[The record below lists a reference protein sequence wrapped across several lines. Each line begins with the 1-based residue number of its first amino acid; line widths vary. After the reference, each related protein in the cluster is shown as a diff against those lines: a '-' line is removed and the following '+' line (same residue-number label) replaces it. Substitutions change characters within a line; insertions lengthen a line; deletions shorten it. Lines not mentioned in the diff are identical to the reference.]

1 MPYFSE
7 SSEQEMGEDSSRCSD
22 LTNPLVY
29 FCRFRM
35 GTVFSRG
42 CASDG
47 CIIRCPNDTL
57 RSSTI
62 SDGITFPSTMA
73 NVTDLQTKYSKL
85 AQEYSKL
92 RAQNQV
98 LKKAVVDEQANSLSL
113 KEQLKQRDQS
123 LRKQEQEM
131 DSLSFRNQQLA
142 KRVELLQEELAVSEA
157 KGKKGKSK
165 GDSPPQHGLE
175 TQNVFDED
183 LQKKI
188 EENERLHIQFYEADE
203 KHRRQEAELKTRL
216 QELEK
221 DSEQHQAVVDGLTT
235 KYMESIERLQGDKAR
250 LEVKAQTLEREAKEC
265 RMRTEECQQQL
276 RRCQTELNRQVKQ
289 SSSVIQEKV
298 PFNDTKFSD
307 YNSLNVPPHN
317 RRHQLKARDVA
328 GQALGFIQDLVAAL
342 LNFHSYTEQ
351 RVHIYP
357 LDSSIETISPLNQK
371 FSQYLHEN
379 AAYVRPLE
387 DSFLQ
392 LHQSITEDTVTVLET
407 VVKLKT
413 FADHF
418 SSYTHFLQKILPYQL
433 KSLEEE
439 CEAPLCTAA
448 LTAKNQELQSDM
460 KRVTSVF
467 EKLQNYINILALPS
481 VRQDAVPQS
490 STSAVF
496 TQLAACLHSLNDAI
510 KGEST
515 IATFFS
521 NNLDFFTSPG
531 YSPRGSTVALNPL
544 QAESMLANKKKA
556 AAYIH
561 AIKKPRPQSV
571 PYREALSNRRILNSS
586 TESREGLTQQRSH
599 LAKIYNQA
607 LWTVQPRMSQCVSR
621 VYNNRDKPS
630 FHKLTVR
637 SSPLPVGLLQVQ
649 QSQEKIARLEQE
661 KEHWLLEAQLG
672 KVRLEKENQ
681 RIADLEAQLAAALG
695 GSPNLQASA
704 ASTLAQSH
712 EEADRE
718 QKAAGKETT
727 LCTSLVGDEESREQ
741 LIKTHYMARVGEL
754 TTQLQISDSK
764 AVHFHSECRA
774 LAKRLA
780 IAEKSREA
788 LSEEVK
794 VANQNITR
802 LQDELTTTKRSYED
816 QLSMMSDHL
825 CSMNETLSKQKEEI
839 DTLKLGSKS
848 AAAVV
853 VSKELVLSETCAKY
867 DKSSDNLTQDYQN
880 KGAEPDPE
888 AGLRVRDV
896 GLDFYGQMRLQH
908 IESGFSVAS
917 VDVPQSRA
925 ASTSKDRL
933 ID

>member
-1 MPYFSE
+1 
-7 SSEQEMGEDSSRCSD
+7 
-22 LTNPLVY
+22 
-29 FCRFRM
+29 
-35 GTVFSRG
+35 
-42 CASDG
+42 
-47 CIIRCPNDTL
+47 
-57 RSSTI
+57 
-62 SDGITFPSTMA
+62 MA
-73 NVTDLQTKYSKL
+73 HVTDLQSKYSKL

-98 LKKAVVDEQANSLSL
+98 LKKAVVDEQATSVSL

-157 KGKKGKSK
+157 KGRKGKSK
-165 GDSPPQHGLE
+165 GDSPSQHGLE
-175 TQNVFDED
+175 TKSVFDED

-203 KHRRQEAELKTRL
+203 QHRRQEAELKARL

-221 DSEQHQAVVDGLTT
+221 ESKQHQAAVDGLTA
-235 KYMESIERLQGDKAR
+235 KYTDTIERLQNDKAR
-250 LEVKAQTLEREAKEC
+250 LEVKTQTLEREAKEC
-265 RMRTEECQQQL
+265 RVRTEECQQQL
-276 RRCQTELNRQVKQ
+276 KRCQSELNRQVKQ

-298 PFNDTKFSD
+298 PFNDTKYGD

-317 RRHQLKARDVA
+317 RKHQLKARDVV
-328 GQALGFIQDLVAAL
+328 GQALSFLQDLVVAL

-357 LDSSIETISPLNQK
+357 RDSSIEPISPLNQK

-387 DSFLQ
+387 DSFMQ

-407 VVKLKT
+407 VVKLKS
-413 FADHF
+413 FAEHF
-418 SSYTHFLQKILPYQL
+418 SLYTLFLKKLLPYQL

-448 LTAKNQELQSDM
+448 LTAKNQELQRDM

-467 EKLQNYINILALPS
+467 DKLQNYINILALLS
-481 VRQDAVPQS
+481 VRQDALPQS
-490 STSAVF
+490 SISAVF
-496 TQLAACLHSLNDAI
+496 TQLAACLHSLYDAI
-510 KGEST
+510 KEMSKHYNQKASLEQELPTITQKLCTTSECLLGSLASLTIST
-515 IATFFS
+515 GKIATFFS

-531 YSPRGSTVALNPL
+531 YSPRGNTATLNPL
-544 QAESMLANKKKA
+544 QAENMLANKKKA

-561 AIKKPRPQSV
+561 AITKPRPQSV
-571 PYREALSNRRILNSS
+571 PYREALSNRRILTSS
-586 TESREGLTQQRSH
+586 TESREGL
-599 LAKIYNQA
+599 
-607 LWTVQPRMSQCVSR
+607 SQ
-621 VYNNRDKPS
+621 
-630 FHKLTVR
+630 
-637 SSPLPVGLLQVQ
+637 QVQ

-681 RIADLEAQLAAALG
+681 RITDLEAQLAEVLG
-695 GSPNLQASA
+695 RSPNSQAA
-704 ASTLAQSH
+704 PASSIAQSH
-712 EEADRE
+712 EEEERE
-718 QKAAGKETT
+718 QKAGGKEAT
-727 LCTSLVGDEESREQ
+727 LCTSLVGMLCTTPTVEHVGDEESREQ

-780 IAEKSREA
+780 IAEKSRES

-794 VANQNITR
+794 LANQNITR

-825 CSMNETLSKQKEEI
+825 CSMNETLSKQREEI
-839 DTLKLGSKS
+839 DTLKLGSKGN
-848 AAAVV
+848 
-853 VSKELVLSETCAKY
+853 SKK
-867 DKSSDNLTQDYQN
+867 N
-880 KGAEPDPE
+880 KG
-888 AGLRVRDV
+888 R
-896 GLDFYGQMRLQH
+896 
-908 IESGFSVAS
+908 
-917 VDVPQSRA
+917 
-925 ASTSKDRL
+925 
-933 ID
+933 

>member
-1 MPYFSE
+1 MMFY
-7 SSEQEMGEDSSRCSD
+7 
-22 LTNPLVY
+22 V
-29 FCRFRM
+29 
-35 GTVFSRG
+35 VFMFYVCVLS
-42 CASDG
+42 
-47 CIIRCPNDTL
+47 
-57 RSSTI
+57 
-62 SDGITFPSTMA
+62 
-73 NVTDLQTKYSKL
+73 Q
-85 AQEYSKL
+85 L

-98 LKKAVVDEQANSLSL
+98 LKKAVVDEQASSLSL

-165 GDSPPQHGLE
+165 GDSPSQHGLE
-175 TQNVFDED
+175 TQSVFDED

-203 KHRRQEAELKTRL
+203 QHRRQEAELKSRL

-235 KYMESIERLQGDKAR
+235 KYMDTIERLQSDKAR
-250 LEVKAQTLEREAKEC
+250 LEVKTQTLEREAKEC

-276 RRCQTELNRQVKQ
+276 RRCQSELNRQVKQ

-298 PFNDTKFSD
+298 PFNDTSE
-307 YNSLNVPPHN
+307 YLAPSH
-317 RRHQLKARDVA
+317 LKARDVA
-328 GQALGFIQDLVAAL
+328 GQALNFIQDLVAAL

-357 LDSSIETISPLNQK
+357 LDSSIEPISPLNQK

-407 VVKLKT
+407 VVKLKN
-413 FADHF
+413 FADNF

-448 LTAKNQELQSDM
+448 LTAKNQELQSDT
-460 KRVTSVF
+460 KKVTSVF

-481 VRQDAVPQS
+481 VRQDALPQS

-496 TQLAACLHSLNDAI
+496 TQLAACLHSLHDAI
-510 KGEST
+510 KEMSKHYNQKASLEQELPTVTQKLST
-515 IATFFS
+515 TSECLLGSLGSLTSSTGKIATFFS
-521 NNLDFFTSPG
+521 NNLDFFTSSA
-531 YSPRGSTVALNPL
+531 YSPRGSTVTLNPL

-556 AAYIH
+556 AAYIN

-571 PYREALSNRRILNSS
+571 PYREALTNRRILTSS
-586 TESREGLTQQRSH
+586 TESREGLTQ
-599 LAKIYNQA
+599 
-607 LWTVQPRMSQCVSR
+607 
-621 VYNNRDKPS
+621 
-630 FHKLTVR
+630 
-637 SSPLPVGLLQVQ
+637 QVQ

-681 RIADLEAQLAAALG
+681 RIADLESQLAAALG
-695 GSPNLQASA
+695 GSPNPQAAA

-712 EEADRE
+712 EETEKDLVRSLYWL
-718 QKAAGKETT
+718 
-727 LCTSLVGDEESREQ
+727 LCLLVADEESREQ

-780 IAEKSREA
+780 IAEKSRET

-794 VANQNITR
+794 LANQNITR
-802 LQDELTTTKRSYED
+802 LQDELATTKRSYED

-825 CSMNETLSKQKEEI
+825 CSMNETLSKQREEI
-839 DTLKLGSKS
+839 DTLKLGSK
-848 AAAVV
+848 V
-853 VSKELVLSETCAKY
+853 KHLERFLFC
-867 DKSSDNLTQDYQN
+867 
-880 KGAEPDPE
+880 
-888 AGLRVRDV
+888 LRFI
-896 GLDFYGQMRLQH
+896 LFL
-908 IESGFSVAS
+908 FF
-917 VDVPQSRA
+917 
-925 ASTSKDRL
+925 
-933 ID
+933 

>member
-1 MPYFSE
+1 
-7 SSEQEMGEDSSRCSD
+7 
-22 LTNPLVY
+22 
-29 FCRFRM
+29 
-35 GTVFSRG
+35 
-42 CASDG
+42 
-47 CIIRCPNDTL
+47 
-57 RSSTI
+57 
-62 SDGITFPSTMA
+62 MA

-98 LKKAVVDEQANSLSL
+98 LKKGVVDEQANSASF

-165 GDSPPQHGLE
+165 ADSPSQHGLE
-175 TQNVFDED
+175 TQCVFDED

-188 EENERLHIQFYEADE
+188 EENERLHIQFYEAGE
-203 KHRRQEAELKTRL
+203 QHSRQESELKARL

-221 DSEQHQAVVDGLTT
+221 DSEQHQAVVGGLTT
-235 KYMESIERLQGDKAR
+235 KYMDTIERLQSDKAR
-250 LEVKAQTLEREAKEC
+250 LEIKSQTLEREAKEC

-276 RRCQTELNRQVKQ
+276 RLSQSELNRQVKQ

-298 PFNDTKFSD
+298 PFNDTKLIG

-328 GQALGFIQDLVAAL
+328 GQALSFIQDLVAAL

-357 LDSSIETISPLNQK
+357 LDSSIEPISPLNQK

-387 DSFLQ
+387 DSFLH

-407 VVKLKT
+407 VVKLKS

-439 CEAPLCTAA
+439 CDTPLCTAA

-467 EKLQNYINILALPS
+467 EKMQSYINLLALPS
-481 VRQDAVPQS
+481 VRQDAMPQS

-496 TQLAACLHSLNDAI
+496 TQLAACLHSLHDAI
-510 KGEST
+510 KDMSKHYNQKASLEQELPTITQKLCTTTECLLGSLGSLTSST
-515 IATFFS
+515 GKIATFFS
-521 NNLDFFTSPG
+521 NNLDFFTSSG
-531 YSPRGSTVALNPL
+531 YSPRGSTLALNPL

-556 AAYIH
+556 AAYIS
-561 AIKKPRPQSV
+561 AVKKARPQSV
-571 PYREALSNRRILNSS
+571 PYNDALSNRRVLTSS
-586 TESREGLTQQRSH
+586 TESREGL
-599 LAKIYNQA
+599 
-607 LWTVQPRMSQCVSR
+607 SQ
-621 VYNNRDKPS
+621 
-630 FHKLTVR
+630 
-637 SSPLPVGLLQVQ
+637 QVQ
-649 QSQEKIARLEQE
+649 QSQDKIARLEQE

-681 RIADLEAQLAAALG
+681 RIADLEAQLAAAQG
-695 GSPNLQASA
+695 GILNSPPAA
-704 ASTLAQSH
+704 ASTPVQSQ
-712 EEADRE
+712 EEAEMEPSAGERE
-718 QKAAGKETT
+718 AT
-727 LCTSLVGDEESREQ
+727 LCTSLVGMLCTTPSVEHVGDEESRET

-780 IAEKSREA
+780 IAEKSRET
-788 LSEEVK
+788 LTEEIK
-794 VANQNITR
+794 LATQKITR
-802 LQDELTTTKRSYED
+802 LQDELATTKRSYED

-825 CSMNETLSKQKEEI
+825 CSMNETLSKQREEI
-839 DTLKLGSKS
+839 DTLKLGSK
-848 AAAVV
+848 VQH
-853 VSKELVLSETCAKY
+853 
-867 DKSSDNLTQDYQN
+867 SD
-880 KGAEPDPE
+880 
-888 AGLRVRDV
+888 
-896 GLDFYGQMRLQH
+896 
-908 IESGFSVAS
+908 
-917 VDVPQSRA
+917 
-925 ASTSKDRL
+925 
-933 ID
+933 

>member
-1 MPYFSE
+1 
-7 SSEQEMGEDSSRCSD
+7 
-22 LTNPLVY
+22 
-29 FCRFRM
+29 
-35 GTVFSRG
+35 
-42 CASDG
+42 
-47 CIIRCPNDTL
+47 
-57 RSSTI
+57 
-62 SDGITFPSTMA
+62 MA

-98 LKKAVVDEQANSLSL
+98 LKKGVVDEQANSASF

-142 KRVELLQEELAVSEA
+142 KRVELLQEELAVREA

-165 GDSPPQHGLE
+165 ADSPSQHSLD
-175 TQNVFDED
+175 TQRVFDED

-203 KHRRQEAELKTRL
+203 HHRKQEAELTTRL
-216 QELEK
+216 QDLEK

-235 KYMESIERLQGDKAR
+235 KYMETIERLERDKAR
-250 LEVKAQTLEREAKEC
+250 LELKTQTLEMEAKEC
-265 RMRTEECQQQL
+265 RMRTEECQQQV
-276 RRCQTELNRQVKQ
+276 RRCQSELNSHVKQ

-298 PFNDTKFSD
+298 PFNDTEFGD
-307 YNSLNVPPHN
+307 YNSLNVPAHN

-328 GQALGFIQDLVAAL
+328 GQALSFIQDLVAAL

-357 LDSSIETISPLNQK
+357 LDSSIEPISPLNQK

-387 DSFLQ
+387 EGFLQ

-407 VVKLKT
+407 VVKLKS
-413 FADHF
+413 FADNF
-418 SSYTHFLQKILPYQL
+418 SSYTNFLQKILPYQL

-439 CEAPLCTAA
+439 CNAPLGTAA
-448 LTAKNQELQSDM
+448 LTAKNQELQTDM
-460 KRVTSVF
+460 KKVTSVF
-467 EKLQNYINILALPS
+467 EKLQSYIKLLALPS
-481 VRQDAVPQS
+481 VRQNAIPES

-496 TQLAACLHSLNDAI
+496 TQLAAGLHSLHDAI
-510 KGEST
+510 KEMSKHYNQKATLEQELPTTTQKLCTTTECLLGSLGSLTSST
-515 IATFFS
+515 GKIATFFS
-521 NNLDFFTSPG
+521 NNLDFFTSAG
-531 YSPRGSTVALNPL
+531 YSPRGCKVALNPL

-561 AIKKPRPQSV
+561 AIKQDRPQSV
-571 PYREALSNRRILNSS
+571 PYRDALSNRRILTSS
-586 TESREGLTQQRSH
+586 TESREGLTQ
-599 LAKIYNQA
+599 
-607 LWTVQPRMSQCVSR
+607 
-621 VYNNRDKPS
+621 
-630 FHKLTVR
+630 
-637 SSPLPVGLLQVQ
+637 QVQ

-681 RIADLEAQLAAALG
+681 RIADLETQLATALG
-695 GSPNLQASA
+695 GSPNGQAAA
-704 ASTLAQSH
+704 ASTLSESH
-712 EEADRE
+712 EEAERE
-718 QKAAGKETT
+718 HKTAGKETALCASLVGM
-727 LCTSLVGDEESREQ
+727 LCTSLTVDHMGDEESREQ

-780 IAEKSREA
+780 ISEKSREA
-788 LSEEVK
+788 LSEEVRL
-794 VANQNITR
+794 ANQNITR

-825 CSMNETLSKQKEEI
+825 CSMNETLSKQREEI
-839 DTLKLGSKS
+839 DTLKLGSKGN
-848 AAAVV
+848 
-853 VSKELVLSETCAKY
+853 AK
-867 DKSSDNLTQDYQN
+867 KN
-880 KGAEPDPE
+880 KG
-888 AGLRVRDV
+888 R
-896 GLDFYGQMRLQH
+896 
-908 IESGFSVAS
+908 
-917 VDVPQSRA
+917 
-925 ASTSKDRL
+925 
-933 ID
+933 

>member
-1 MPYFSE
+1 
-7 SSEQEMGEDSSRCSD
+7 
-22 LTNPLVY
+22 
-29 FCRFRM
+29 
-35 GTVFSRG
+35 
-42 CASDG
+42 
-47 CIIRCPNDTL
+47 
-57 RSSTI
+57 
-62 SDGITFPSTMA
+62 MA

-98 LKKAVVDEQANSLSL
+98 LKKGVVDEQANSASF

-142 KRVELLQEELAVSEA
+142 KRVELLQEELA
-157 KGKKGKSK
+157 SK
-165 GDSPPQHGLE
+165 ADSPSQHGLE
-175 TQNVFDED
+175 TQSVFDED

-203 KHRRQEAELKTRL
+203 QHRRQVAELMTRL

-221 DSEQHQAVVDGLTT
+221 DSEQHQAVVDGLTA
-235 KYMESIERLQGDKAR
+235 KYMETIERLQSDKAR

-276 RRCQTELNRQVKQ
+276 RRCQSELNRQVKQ

-298 PFNDTKFSD
+298 PFNDTKFGD

-317 RRHQLKARDVA
+317 RRHQLKARDLS
-328 GQALGFIQDLVAAL
+328 GQALSFIQDLVAAL

-357 LDSSIETISPLNQK
+357 LDSSIEPISPLNQK

-387 DSFLQ
+387 DSCLQ
-392 LHQSITEDTVTVLET
+392 LHQSITEDTVTVMET
-407 VVKLKT
+407 VVKLKS
-413 FADHF
+413 FADNF
-418 SSYTHFLQKILPYQL
+418 SSYTHYLQKILPYQL

-439 CEAPLCTAA
+439 SNTPLCTAA
-448 LTAKNQELQSDM
+448 LIAKNQELQSDM

-467 EKLQNYINILALPS
+467 EKLQSYIYLLALPS
-481 VRQDAVPQS
+481 VRQDAMPQS

-496 TQLAACLHSLNDAI
+496 TQLAGCLHSLHDAI
-510 KGEST
+510 KEMSKHYNQKAGLEQDLPTITQKLCTTTECLLGSLGSLTSST
-515 IATFFS
+515 GKIATFFS
-521 NNLDFFTSPG
+521 NNLDFFTSSG
-531 YSPRGSTVALNPL
+531 YSPRGSTVPLNPL

-561 AIKKPRPQSV
+561 AIKKARPLSV
-571 PYREALSNRRILNSS
+571 PYKEALSNRRILTSS
-586 TESREGLTQQRSH
+586 TESREGLTQQVH
-599 LAKIYNQA
+599 
-607 LWTVQPRMSQCVSR
+607 
-621 VYNNRDKPS
+621 
-630 FHKLTVR
+630 
-637 SSPLPVGLLQVQ
+637 

-681 RIADLEAQLAAALG
+681 RIADLETQLATAVG
-695 GSPNLQASA
+695 GSQHSQPAA
-704 ASTLAQSH
+704 ASTLAQSL
-712 EEADRE
+712 EEVEKE
-718 QKAAGKETT
+718 QKPAGRETT
-727 LCTSLVGDEESREQ
+727 LCTSLVGMLCTTPTVDHMGDEESREQ

-780 IAEKSREA
+780 IAEKSRET

-794 VANQNITR
+794 LANQNITR
-802 LQDELTTTKRSYED
+802 LQDELATTKRSYED

-825 CSMNETLSKQKEEI
+825 CSMNETLSKQREEI
-839 DTLKLGSKS
+839 DTLKLGSKGN
-848 AAAVV
+848 
-853 VSKELVLSETCAKY
+853 AK
-867 DKSSDNLTQDYQN
+867 KN
-880 KGAEPDPE
+880 KG
-888 AGLRVRDV
+888 R
-896 GLDFYGQMRLQH
+896 
-908 IESGFSVAS
+908 
-917 VDVPQSRA
+917 
-925 ASTSKDRL
+925 
-933 ID
+933 

>member
-1 MPYFSE
+1 
-7 SSEQEMGEDSSRCSD
+7 
-22 LTNPLVY
+22 
-29 FCRFRM
+29 
-35 GTVFSRG
+35 
-42 CASDG
+42 
-47 CIIRCPNDTL
+47 
-57 RSSTI
+57 
-62 SDGITFPSTMA
+62 MA

-98 LKKAVVDEQANSLSL
+98 LKKAVVDEQANSASL

-142 KRVELLQEELAVSEA
+142 KRVELLQEELVASEA

-165 GDSPPQHGLE
+165 ADSPSQHGLQ

-203 KHRRQEAELKTRL
+203 QHKRQEADLRARL
-216 QELEK
+216 EVLEK
-221 DSEQHQAVVDGLTT
+221 DSLQHQAVVDGLTA
-235 KYMESIERLQGDKAR
+235 KYTETTERLQSDKAR

-265 RMRTEECQQQL
+265 RLRTEECQQQL
-276 RRCQTELNRQVKQ
+276 RRCQAELNRQVKQ

-328 GQALGFIQDLVAAL
+328 GQALSFIQDLVAAL

-351 RVHIYP
+351 RIHIYP
-357 LDSSIETISPLNQK
+357 LDSSIEPISPLNQK

-387 DSFLQ
+387 DSFLHF
-392 LHQSITEDTVTVLET
+392 HQSITEDTVTVLET
-407 VVKLKT
+407 VVQLKS

-418 SSYTHFLQKILPYQL
+418 SLYTHFLQKILPYQL

-439 CEAPLCTAA
+439 CEVPLCTVA
-448 LTAKNQELQSDM
+448 LTGKNHELQNDM
-460 KRVTSVF
+460 KRVTSLF
-467 EKLQNYINILALPS
+467 EKLLTYINLLALPS
-481 VRQDAVPQS
+481 AQPNAVPQS
-490 STSAVF
+490 SVSAVF
-496 TQLAACLHSLNDAI
+496 TQLAACLHSLHDAI
-510 KGEST
+510 KEMSKHYHQKANLEQELPTITQKLCTTTECLLGSLSSLTSST
-515 IATFFS
+515 GKIATFFS
-521 NNLDFFTSPG
+521 NNLDFFTSSG
-531 YSPRGSTVALNPL
+531 YSPRGSTLALNPL
-544 QAESMLANKKKA
+544 QAENMLANKKKA
-556 AAYIH
+556 AAYFQ
-561 AIKKPRPQSV
+561 AIIKPTPQSV
-571 PYREALSNRRILNSS
+571 PYREALSNRRILTSS
-586 TESREGLTQQRSH
+586 TESREGLTQ
-599 LAKIYNQA
+599 
-607 LWTVQPRMSQCVSR
+607 
-621 VYNNRDKPS
+621 
-630 FHKLTVR
+630 
-637 SSPLPVGLLQVQ
+637 QVQ

-695 GSPNLQASA
+695 GSPNMQR
-704 ASTLAQSH
+704 STTNTVPQSH
-712 EEADRE
+712 EEAEME
-718 QKAAGKETT
+718 QKAVGKET
-727 LCTSLVGDEESREQ
+727 LCTSLVGMLCTTPTVEHVGDEESREQ

-794 VANQNITR
+794 LANQNITR
-802 LQDELTTTKRSYED
+802 LQDELATTKRSYED

-825 CSMNETLSKQKEEI
+825 CSINETLSKQREEI
-839 DTLKLGSKS
+839 DTLKLGSKGN
-848 AAAVV
+848 
-853 VSKELVLSETCAKY
+853 AK
-867 DKSSDNLTQDYQN
+867 KN
-880 KGAEPDPE
+880 KG
-888 AGLRVRDV
+888 R
-896 GLDFYGQMRLQH
+896 
-908 IESGFSVAS
+908 
-917 VDVPQSRA
+917 
-925 ASTSKDRL
+925 
-933 ID
+933 

>member
-1 MPYFSE
+1 
-7 SSEQEMGEDSSRCSD
+7 
-22 LTNPLVY
+22 
-29 FCRFRM
+29 
-35 GTVFSRG
+35 
-42 CASDG
+42 
-47 CIIRCPNDTL
+47 
-57 RSSTI
+57 
-62 SDGITFPSTMA
+62 MA

-98 LKKAVVDEQANSLSL
+98 LKKGVVDEQANSASF

-165 GDSPPQHGLE
+165 ADSPSQHGLE
-175 TQNVFDED
+175 TQCVFDED

-188 EENERLHIQFYEADE
+188 EENERLHIQFYEAGE
-203 KHRRQEAELKTRL
+203 QHSRQESELKARL

-221 DSEQHQAVVDGLTT
+221 DSEQHQAVVGGLAT
-235 KYMESIERLQGDKAR
+235 KYMDTIERLQSDKAR
-250 LEVKAQTLEREAKEC
+250 LEIKSQTLEREAKEC

-276 RRCQTELNRQVKQ
+276 RLSQSELNRQVKQ

-298 PFNDTKFSD
+298 PFNDTKLIG

-357 LDSSIETISPLNQK
+357 LDSSIEPISPLNQK

-387 DSFLQ
+387 DSFLH

-407 VVKLKT
+407 VVKLKS

-439 CEAPLCTAA
+439 CDTPLCSAV
-448 LTAKNQELQSDM
+448 LTVKNQELQSDM

-467 EKLQNYINILALPS
+467 EKMQSYINLLALPS
-481 VRQDAVPQS
+481 VRQDAMPQS

-496 TQLAACLHSLNDAI
+496 TQLAACLHSLHDAI
-510 KGEST
+510 KDMSKHYNQKASLEQELPTITQKLCTTTECLLGSLGSLTSST
-515 IATFFS
+515 GKIATFFS
-521 NNLDFFTSPG
+521 NNLDFFTSSG
-531 YSPRGSTVALNPL
+531 YSPRGSTLALNPL

-556 AAYIH
+556 AAYIS
-561 AIKKPRPQSV
+561 AVKKARPQSV
-571 PYREALSNRRILNSS
+571 PYNDALSNRRVLTSS
-586 TESREGLTQQRSH
+586 TESREGL
-599 LAKIYNQA
+599 
-607 LWTVQPRMSQCVSR
+607 SQ
-621 VYNNRDKPS
+621 
-630 FHKLTVR
+630 
-637 SSPLPVGLLQVQ
+637 QVQ
-649 QSQEKIARLEQE
+649 QSQDKIARLEQE

-681 RIADLEAQLAAALG
+681 RIADLEAQLAAAQG
-695 GSPNLQASA
+695 GSLNSPPAA
-704 ASTLAQSH
+704 ASTPVQSQ
-712 EEADRE
+712 EEAEMEPSAGERE
-718 QKAAGKETT
+718 AT
-727 LCTSLVGDEESREQ
+727 LCTSLVGMLCITPSVEHVGDEESRET

-780 IAEKSREA
+780 IAEKSRET
-788 LSEEVK
+788 LTEEIK
-794 VANQNITR
+794 LATQKITR
-802 LQDELTTTKRSYED
+802 LQDDLATTKRSYED

-825 CSMNETLSKQKEEI
+825 CSMNETLSKQREEI
-839 DTLKLGSKS
+839 DTLKLGSKGN
-848 AAAVV
+848 
-853 VSKELVLSETCAKY
+853 AK
-867 DKSSDNLTQDYQN
+867 KN
-880 KGAEPDPE
+880 KG
-888 AGLRVRDV
+888 R
-896 GLDFYGQMRLQH
+896 
-908 IESGFSVAS
+908 
-917 VDVPQSRA
+917 
-925 ASTSKDRL
+925 
-933 ID
+933 

>member
-1 MPYFSE
+1 
-7 SSEQEMGEDSSRCSD
+7 
-22 LTNPLVY
+22 
-29 FCRFRM
+29 
-35 GTVFSRG
+35 
-42 CASDG
+42 
-47 CIIRCPNDTL
+47 
-57 RSSTI
+57 
-62 SDGITFPSTMA
+62 MA

-98 LKKAVVDEQANSLSL
+98 LKKAVIDEQANSLSL

-142 KRVELLQEELAVSEA
+142 KRVELLQEELA
-157 KGKKGKSK
+157 SK
-165 GDSPPQHGLE
+165 GDSPSQHGLE
-175 TQNVFDED
+175 TKSVFDED

-188 EENERLHIQFYEADE
+188 IENERLHIQFYEADE
-203 KHRRQEAELKTRL
+203 KHKKQEAELKSRL

-221 DSEQHQAVVDGLTT
+221 DSEQHQAIVDGLTT
-235 KYMESIERLQGDKAR
+235 KYMDTIERLQGDKAR
-250 LEVKAQTLEREAKEC
+250 LEVKAQMLERETKEC
-265 RMRTEECQQQL
+265 RVRTEECQQQL
-276 RRCQTELNRQVKQ
+276 RRCQSELNKQVKQ

-328 GQALGFIQDLVAAL
+328 GQALSFIQDLVAAL
-342 LNFHSYTEQ
+342 LNFHTYTEQ

-357 LDSSIETISPLNQK
+357 RDSSIETISPLNQR

-407 VVKLKT
+407 VVKLKS

-448 LTAKNQELQSDM
+448 LTAKNQELQNDI
-460 KRVTSVF
+460 KKVTSIF
-467 EKLQNYINILALPS
+467 EKLQSYIAVLALPS
-481 VRQDAVPQS
+481 VCQDALPQS

-496 TQLAACLHSLNDAI
+496 TQLAACLHSLHDAI
-510 KGEST
+510 KEMSKHYNQKASLEQELPTVTQKLST
-515 IATFFS
+515 TSECLLGSLGSLTSSTGKIATFFS

-531 YSPRGSTVALNPL
+531 YSPRGSRATLNPL
-544 QAESMLANKKKA
+544 QAESMLAYKKKA

-561 AIKKPRPQSV
+561 AIKQPKPQSV
-571 PYREALSNRRILNSS
+571 PYREALSNRRILTSS
-586 TESREGLTQQRSH
+586 TESREGLTQ
-599 LAKIYNQA
+599 
-607 LWTVQPRMSQCVSR
+607 
-621 VYNNRDKPS
+621 
-630 FHKLTVR
+630 
-637 SSPLPVGLLQVQ
+637 QVQ

-681 RIADLEAQLAAALG
+681 RIADLESQLAAALG
-695 GSPNLQASA
+695 GGASPPTLAAAAA
-704 ASTLAQSH
+704 ASPAPAQ
-712 EEADRE
+712 EEAE
-718 QKAAGKETT
+718 GAAGKEAT
-727 LCTSLVGDEESREQ
+727 LCTSLVGMLCTTPSVEHVGDEESREQ

-774 LAKRLA
+774 LARRLA
-780 IAEKSREA
+780 IAEKNRET
-788 LSEEVK
+788 LSEEVRL
-794 VANQNITR
+794 ANQNITR
-802 LQDELTTTKRSYED
+802 LQDELATTKRSYED
-816 QLSMMSDHL
+816 QLSTMSDHL
-825 CSMNETLSKQKEEI
+825 CSLNETLSKQREEI
-839 DTLKLGSKS
+839 DTLKLGSK
-848 AAAVV
+848 AN
-853 VSKELVLSETCAKY
+853 SKK
-867 DKSSDNLTQDYQN
+867 N
-880 KGAEPDPE
+880 KG
-888 AGLRVRDV
+888 R
-896 GLDFYGQMRLQH
+896 
-908 IESGFSVAS
+908 
-917 VDVPQSRA
+917 
-925 ASTSKDRL
+925 
-933 ID
+933 

>member
-1 MPYFSE
+1 
-7 SSEQEMGEDSSRCSD
+7 
-22 LTNPLVY
+22 
-29 FCRFRM
+29 
-35 GTVFSRG
+35 
-42 CASDG
+42 
-47 CIIRCPNDTL
+47 
-57 RSSTI
+57 
-62 SDGITFPSTMA
+62 MA

-98 LKKAVVDEQANSLSL
+98 LKKAVVDEQANSTSL

-142 KRVELLQEELAVSEA
+142 KRVELLQEELVASEA

-165 GDSPPQHGLE
+165 GDSPSQHGLQ

-203 KHRRQEAELKTRL
+203 QHRRQEAELRARL
-216 QELEK
+216 KELEK

-235 KYMESIERLQGDKAR
+235 KYMETIERLQGDKAR
-250 LEVKAQTLEREAKEC
+250 LEVKAQTLERESKEC
-265 RMRTEECQQQL
+265 RLRTEECQQQL
-276 RRCQTELNRQVKQ
+276 RRCQAELNRQVKQ

-298 PFNDTKFSD
+298 PFNDTGEYLAMSHLDKED
-307 YNSLNVPPHN
+307 
-317 RRHQLKARDVA
+317 LKARDVA
-328 GQALGFIQDLVAAL
+328 GQALSFIQDLVAAL

-357 LDSSIETISPLNQK
+357 LDSSIESISPLNQK

-387 DSFLQ
+387 DSLLQ
-392 LHQSITEDTVTVLET
+392 LHQSITEDTVTTLET
-407 VVKLKT
+407 VIKLKS
-413 FADHF
+413 FADNF

-448 LTAKNQELQSDM
+448 LTAKNHELQSDM
-460 KRVTSVF
+460 KRLTSVF
-467 EKLQNYINILALPS
+467 EKVQNYINLLALPS
-481 VRQDAVPQS
+481 RLTSNLLS

-496 TQLAACLHSLNDAI
+496 TQLAACLLSLHDAI
-510 KGEST
+510 KEMSKHYNQKASLEQELPTVTQKLCTTTECLLGSLGSLTSST
-515 IATFFS
+515 GKIATFFS
-521 NNLDFFTSPG
+521 NNLDFFTSSG
-531 YSPRGSTVALNPL
+531 YSPRGSTLTLNPL
-544 QAESMLANKKKA
+544 QAENMLANKKKA
-556 AAYIH
+556 VAYIQ

-571 PYREALSNRRILNSS
+571 PYKEALSNRRVLTSS
-586 TESREGLTQQRSH
+586 TESREGLTQ
-599 LAKIYNQA
+599 
-607 LWTVQPRMSQCVSR
+607 
-621 VYNNRDKPS
+621 
-630 FHKLTVR
+630 
-637 SSPLPVGLLQVQ
+637 QVQ

-681 RIADLEAQLAAALG
+681 RIADLEAQLEAALG
-695 GSPNLQASA
+695 GSLSSQAA
-704 ASTLAQSH
+704 TANIPAQSY
-712 EEADRE
+712 EEA
-718 QKAAGKETT
+718 ETEFLLNKT
-727 LCTSLVGDEESREQ
+727 QTSNVGDEESREQ
-741 LIKTHYMARVGEL
+741 LIKTHYMSRVGEL

-774 LAKRLA
+774 LAKRLT
-780 IAEKSREA
+780 IAEKSRET
-788 LSEEVK
+788 LSDELK

-825 CSMNETLSKQKEEI
+825 CSMNETLSKQREEI
-839 DTLKLGSKS
+839 DTLKLGSKGN
-848 AAAVV
+848 
-853 VSKELVLSETCAKY
+853 AK
-867 DKSSDNLTQDYQN
+867 KN
-880 KGAEPDPE
+880 KG
-888 AGLRVRDV
+888 R
-896 GLDFYGQMRLQH
+896 
-908 IESGFSVAS
+908 
-917 VDVPQSRA
+917 
-925 ASTSKDRL
+925 
-933 ID
+933 

>member
-1 MPYFSE
+1 
-7 SSEQEMGEDSSRCSD
+7 
-22 LTNPLVY
+22 
-29 FCRFRM
+29 
-35 GTVFSRG
+35 
-42 CASDG
+42 
-47 CIIRCPNDTL
+47 
-57 RSSTI
+57 
-62 SDGITFPSTMA
+62 MA

-98 LKKAVVDEQANSLSL
+98 LKKAVVDEQANSASF

-142 KRVELLQEELAVSEA
+142 KRVELLQEELA
-157 KGKKGKSK
+157 SK
-165 GDSPPQHGLE
+165 ADSPSQHGLE
-175 TQNVFDED
+175 TQSVFDED

-203 KHRRQEAELKTRL
+203 HHRKQEAELTTRL
-216 QELEK
+216 QELET
-221 DSEQHQAVVDGLTT
+221 DSGQHQAVVDGLTT
-235 KYMESIERLQGDKAR
+235 KYMETIVRLQSDKAR
-250 LEVKAQTLEREAKEC
+250 FEVKAHTLEREAKEC

-276 RRCQTELNRQVKQ
+276 RRCQSELNRQVKQ

-298 PFNDTKFSD
+298 PFNDTKFGD

-328 GQALGFIQDLVAAL
+328 GQALSFIQDLVAAL

-357 LDSSIETISPLNQK
+357 LDSSIEPISPLNQK

-387 DSFLQ
+387 DGFLQ

-407 VVKLKT
+407 VVKLKG
-413 FADHF
+413 FADNF
-418 SSYTHFLQKILPYQL
+418 SSYTGFLLKILPYQL

-439 CEAPLCTAA
+439 CNTPLCTAA
-448 LTAKNQELQSDM
+448 LNAKNQELQSDM

-467 EKLQNYINILALPS
+467 EKLQSYIKLLALPS
-481 VRQDAVPQS
+481 VRQDAMPQS

-496 TQLAACLHSLNDAI
+496 TQLAACLHSLHDVI
-510 KGEST
+510 KEMSKHYNQKASFEQELPTITQKLCTTTECLLGSLGSLTSST
-515 IATFFS
+515 GKIATFFS
-521 NNLDFFTSPG
+521 NNLDFFTSSG

-561 AIKKPRPQSV
+561 AIKQGRPQSV
-571 PYREALSNRRILNSS
+571 PYRDALSNRRVLTSS
-586 TESREGLTQQRSH
+586 TESREGLTQQVH
-599 LAKIYNQA
+599 
-607 LWTVQPRMSQCVSR
+607 
-621 VYNNRDKPS
+621 
-630 FHKLTVR
+630 
-637 SSPLPVGLLQVQ
+637 

-681 RIADLEAQLAAALG
+681 RIADLEAQLAAPVG
-695 GSPNLQASA
+695 GSPNSQPA
-704 ASTLAQSH
+704 ADGTLSESH
-712 EEADRE
+712 EEAEEEQQAEGRE
-718 QKAAGKETT
+718 SA
-727 LCTSLVGDEESREQ
+727 LCTSLVGMLCTTPTVEHGGDEESREQ

-780 IAEKSREA
+780 IAEKSRET

-794 VANQNITR
+794 LANQNVTR

-825 CSMNETLSKQKEEI
+825 CSMNETLSKQREEI
-839 DTLKLGSKS
+839 DTLKLGSKGN
-848 AAAVV
+848 
-853 VSKELVLSETCAKY
+853 AK
-867 DKSSDNLTQDYQN
+867 KN
-880 KGAEPDPE
+880 KG
-888 AGLRVRDV
+888 R
-896 GLDFYGQMRLQH
+896 
-908 IESGFSVAS
+908 
-917 VDVPQSRA
+917 
-925 ASTSKDRL
+925 
-933 ID
+933 

>member
-1 MPYFSE
+1 MCLKAALS
-7 SSEQEMGEDSSRCSD
+7 GVR
-22 LTNPLVY
+22 
-29 FCRFRM
+29 
-35 GTVFSRG
+35 
-42 CASDG
+42 
-47 CIIRCPNDTL
+47 
-57 RSSTI
+57 
-62 SDGITFPSTMA
+62 
-73 NVTDLQTKYSKL
+73 
-85 AQEYSKL
+85 L

-98 LKKAVVDEQANSLSL
+98 LKKAVVDEQANSASL

-142 KRVELLQEELAVSEA
+142 KRVELLQEELAASEA
-157 KGKKGKSK
+157 KGKKGKTK
-165 GDSPPQHGLE
+165 GDSPSQHGLQ
-175 TQNVFDED
+175 TQSVFDED

-203 KHRRQEAELKTRL
+203 KHRRQEAELRARL
-216 QELEK
+216 EELEK
-221 DSEQHQAVVDGLTT
+221 DSEQHQGVVDGLTT
-235 KYMESIERLQGDKAR
+235 KYMETIERLQGDKAR

-276 RRCQTELNRQVKQ
+276 RRCQSELNRQVKQ

-298 PFNDTKFSD
+298 PFNDTSDD

-328 GQALGFIQDLVAAL
+328 GQALSFLQDLVAAL

-357 LDSSIETISPLNQK
+357 LDSSIEPISPLNQK

-379 AAYVRPLE
+379 AAFVRPLE

-407 VVKLKT
+407 VVKLKS
-413 FADHF
+413 FADNF

-439 CEAPLCTAA
+439 CEATLCTAA

-467 EKLQNYINILALPS
+467 EKLQNYINLLALPS
-481 VRQDAVPQS
+481 MLSFDS
-490 STSAVF
+490 LCLKTLTSAVF
-496 TQLAACLHSLNDAI
+496 TQLAACLHSLHDAI
-510 KGEST
+510 KEMSKHYNQKASLEQELPTVTQKLCTTTECLLGSLGSLTNST
-515 IATFFS
+515 GKIATFFS
-521 NNLDFFTSPG
+521 NNLDFFTSSG

-544 QAESMLANKKKA
+544 QADSMLANKKKA

-571 PYREALSNRRILNSS
+571 PYREALSNRRILTSS
-586 TESREGLTQQRSH
+586 TESREGLTQ
-599 LAKIYNQA
+599 
-607 LWTVQPRMSQCVSR
+607 
-621 VYNNRDKPS
+621 
-630 FHKLTVR
+630 
-637 SSPLPVGLLQVQ
+637 QVQ

-681 RIADLEAQLAAALG
+681 RIADLEAQLVFEILILPTRKKRIL
-695 GSPNLQASA
+695 SNWMLCLYLQ
-704 ASTLAQSH
+704 
-712 EEADRE
+712 
-718 QKAAGKETT
+718 
-727 LCTSLVGDEESREQ
+727 VGDEESREQ

-780 IAEKSREA
+780 IAEKSRET

-794 VANQNITR
+794 LANQNITR
-802 LQDELTTTKRSYED
+802 LQDELATTKRSYED

-825 CSMNETLSKQKEEI
+825 CSMNETLSKQREEI
-839 DTLKLGSKS
+839 DTLKLGSKGN
-848 AAAVV
+848 
-853 VSKELVLSETCAKY
+853 AKKN
-867 DKSSDNLTQDYQN
+867 KS
-880 KGAEPDPE
+880 
-888 AGLRVRDV
+888 R
-896 GLDFYGQMRLQH
+896 
-908 IESGFSVAS
+908 
-917 VDVPQSRA
+917 
-925 ASTSKDRL
+925 
-933 ID
+933 

>member
-1 MPYFSE
+1 MQQQTSE
-7 SSEQEMGEDSSRCSD
+7 HYKR
-22 LTNPLVY
+22 
-29 FCRFRM
+29 
-35 GTVFSRG
+35 
-42 CASDG
+42 A
-47 CIIRCPNDTL
+47 
-57 RSSTI
+57 
-62 SDGITFPSTMA
+62 
-73 NVTDLQTKYSKL
+73 
-85 AQEYSKL
+85 L

-98 LKKAVVDEQANSLSL
+98 LKKAVVDEQANSASL
-113 KEQLKQRDQS
+113 KEQLKQKDQS

-142 KRVELLQEELAVSEA
+142 KRVELLQEELAASEA
-157 KGKKGKSK
+157 KGRKGKSK
-165 GDSPPQHGLE
+165 GDSPSQHGLQ
-175 TQNVFDED
+175 TQSVFDED

-203 KHRRQEAELKTRL
+203 QHRRQEAELRTRL
-216 QELEK
+216 TELEK

-235 KYMESIERLQGDKAR
+235 KYMETIERLQSDKAR
-250 LEVKAQTLEREAKEC
+250 LEIKAQTLEREAKDC

-276 RRCQTELNRQVKQ
+276 RRCQSELNRQVKQ

-298 PFNDTKFSD
+298 PFNDTSE
-307 YNSLNVPPHN
+307 YL
-317 RRHQLKARDVA
+317 LKARDVA
-328 GQALGFIQDLVAAL
+328 GQALSFIQDLVAAL
-342 LNFHSYTEQ
+342 LNFHTYTEQ

-357 LDSSIETISPLNQK
+357 LDSSIEPISPLNQK

-407 VVKLKT
+407 VVKLKS
-413 FADHF
+413 FADNF

-448 LTAKNQELQSDM
+448 LTMKNHELQGDM

-467 EKLQNYINILALPS
+467 EKLQNYINLLALPS
-481 VRQDAVPQS
+481 VQQDALPQS

-496 TQLAACLHSLNDAI
+496 TQLAAFLHSLHDAI
-510 KGEST
+510 KEMSKHYNQKAALEQELPTVTQKLCTTTECLVGSLSSLTSST
-515 IATFFS
+515 GKIATFFS
-521 NNLDFFTSPG
+521 NNLDFFTSSG
-531 YSPRGSTVALNPL
+531 YCPKGCTVALNPL

-556 AAYIH
+556 AGYIH
-561 AIKKPRPQSV
+561 ALRKPRPQSV
-571 PYREALSNRRILNSS
+571 PYRDALSNRRILTSS
-586 TESREGLTQQRSH
+586 TESREGLTQ
-599 LAKIYNQA
+599 
-607 LWTVQPRMSQCVSR
+607 
-621 VYNNRDKPS
+621 
-630 FHKLTVR
+630 
-637 SSPLPVGLLQVQ
+637 QVQ

-695 GSPNLQASA
+695 GSPSSQTAA

-712 EEADRE
+712 EEAETE

-741 LIKTHYMARVGEL
+741 LIKTHYMVRVGEL

-780 IAEKSREA
+780 IAEKSRET

-794 VANQNITR
+794 LANQNITR
-802 LQDELTTTKRSYED
+802 LQDELATTKRSYED

-825 CSMNETLSKQKEEI
+825 CSMNETLSKQREEI
-839 DTLKLGSKS
+839 DTLKLGSK
-848 AAAVV
+848 VHTFV
-853 VSKELVLSETCAKY
+853 VSAFCSLLKFKLLSRILLSTIF
-867 DKSSDNLTQDYQN
+867 DSLSS
-880 KGAEPDPE
+880 
-888 AGLRVRDV
+888 
-896 GLDFYGQMRLQH
+896 
-908 IESGFSVAS
+908 
-917 VDVPQSRA
+917 
-925 ASTSKDRL
+925 
-933 ID
+933 

>member
-1 MPYFSE
+1 MMFY
-7 SSEQEMGEDSSRCSD
+7 
-22 LTNPLVY
+22 V
-29 FCRFRM
+29 
-35 GTVFSRG
+35 VFMFYVCVLS
-42 CASDG
+42 
-47 CIIRCPNDTL
+47 
-57 RSSTI
+57 
-62 SDGITFPSTMA
+62 
-73 NVTDLQTKYSKL
+73 Q
-85 AQEYSKL
+85 L

-98 LKKAVVDEQANSLSL
+98 LKKAVVDEQASSLSL

-165 GDSPPQHGLE
+165 GDSPSQHGLE
-175 TQNVFDED
+175 TQSVFDED

-203 KHRRQEAELKTRL
+203 QHRRQEAELKSRL

-235 KYMESIERLQGDKAR
+235 KYMDTIERLQSDKAR
-250 LEVKAQTLEREAKEC
+250 LEVKTQTLEREAKEC
-265 RMRTEECQQQL
+265 RMRTEEWYIFLIIHSLRIVKSIDISSDLHVQQTTL
-276 RRCQTELNRQVKQ
+276 VESTHKYCIYSR
-289 SSSVIQEKV
+289 
-298 PFNDTKFSD
+298 
-307 YNSLNVPPHN
+307 
-317 RRHQLKARDVA
+317 LKARDVA
-328 GQALGFIQDLVAAL
+328 GQALNFIQDLVAAL

-357 LDSSIETISPLNQK
+357 LDSSIEPISPLNQK

-407 VVKLKT
+407 VVKLKN
-413 FADHF
+413 FADNF

-448 LTAKNQELQSDM
+448 LTAKNQELQSDT
-460 KRVTSVF
+460 KKVTSVF

-481 VRQDAVPQS
+481 KLS

-496 TQLAACLHSLNDAI
+496 TQLAACLHSLHDAI
-510 KGEST
+510 KEMSKHYNQKASLEQELPTVTQKLST
-515 IATFFS
+515 TSECLLGSLGSLTSSTGKIATFFS
-521 NNLDFFTSPG
+521 NNLDFFTSSA
-531 YSPRGSTVALNPL
+531 YSPRGSTVTLNPL

-556 AAYIH
+556 AAYIN

-571 PYREALSNRRILNSS
+571 PYREALTNRRILTSS
-586 TESREGLTQQRSH
+586 TESREGLTQ
-599 LAKIYNQA
+599 
-607 LWTVQPRMSQCVSR
+607 
-621 VYNNRDKPS
+621 
-630 FHKLTVR
+630 
-637 SSPLPVGLLQVQ
+637 QVQ

-681 RIADLEAQLAAALG
+681 RIADLESQL
-695 GSPNLQASA
+695 
-704 ASTLAQSH
+704 T
-712 EEADRE
+712 EKE

-727 LCTSLVGDEESREQ
+727 LCTSLVRSLYWLLCLLVADEESREQ

-780 IAEKSREA
+780 IAEKSRET

-794 VANQNITR
+794 LANQNITR
-802 LQDELTTTKRSYED
+802 LQDELATTKRSYED

-825 CSMNETLSKQKEEI
+825 CSMNETLSKQREEI
-839 DTLKLGSKS
+839 DTLKLGSKGN
-848 AAAVV
+848 
-853 VSKELVLSETCAKY
+853 AK
-867 DKSSDNLTQDYQN
+867 KN
-880 KGAEPDPE
+880 KG
-888 AGLRVRDV
+888 R
-896 GLDFYGQMRLQH
+896 
-908 IESGFSVAS
+908 
-917 VDVPQSRA
+917 
-925 ASTSKDRL
+925 
-933 ID
+933 

>member
-1 MPYFSE
+1 MQQQTSE
-7 SSEQEMGEDSSRCSD
+7 HYKR
-22 LTNPLVY
+22 
-29 FCRFRM
+29 
-35 GTVFSRG
+35 
-42 CASDG
+42 A
-47 CIIRCPNDTL
+47 
-57 RSSTI
+57 
-62 SDGITFPSTMA
+62 
-73 NVTDLQTKYSKL
+73 
-85 AQEYSKL
+85 L

-98 LKKAVVDEQANSLSL
+98 LKKAVVDEQANSASL
-113 KEQLKQRDQS
+113 KEQLKQKDQS

-142 KRVELLQEELAVSEA
+142 KRVELLQEELAASEA
-157 KGKKGKSK
+157 KGRKGKSK
-165 GDSPPQHGLE
+165 GDSPSQHGLQ
-175 TQNVFDED
+175 TQSVFDED

-203 KHRRQEAELKTRL
+203 QHRRQEAELRTRL
-216 QELEK
+216 TELEK

-235 KYMESIERLQGDKAR
+235 KYMETIERLQSDKAR
-250 LEVKAQTLEREAKEC
+250 LEIKAQTLEREAKDC
-265 RMRTEECQQQL
+265 RMRTEEWINHL
-276 RRCQTELNRQVKQ
+276 
-289 SSSVIQEKV
+289 
-298 PFNDTKFSD
+298 KFSD

-328 GQALGFIQDLVAAL
+328 GQALSFIQDLVAAL
-342 LNFHSYTEQ
+342 LNFHTYTEQ

-357 LDSSIETISPLNQK
+357 LDSSIEPISPLNQK

-407 VVKLKT
+407 VVKLKS
-413 FADHF
+413 FADNF

-448 LTAKNQELQSDM
+448 LTMKNHELQGDM

-467 EKLQNYINILALPS
+467 EKLQNYINLLALPS
-481 VRQDAVPQS
+481 RLTFQTFD
-490 STSAVF
+490 TSAVF
-496 TQLAACLHSLNDAI
+496 TQLAAFLHSLHDAI
-510 KGEST
+510 KEMSKHYNQKAALEQELPTVTQKLCTTTECLVGSLSSLTSST
-515 IATFFS
+515 GKIATFFS
-521 NNLDFFTSPG
+521 NNLDFFTSSG
-531 YSPRGSTVALNPL
+531 YCPKGCTVALNPL

-556 AAYIH
+556 AGYIH
-561 AIKKPRPQSV
+561 ALRKPRPQSV
-571 PYREALSNRRILNSS
+571 PYRDALSNRRILTSS
-586 TESREGLTQQRSH
+586 TESREGLTQ
-599 LAKIYNQA
+599 
-607 LWTVQPRMSQCVSR
+607 
-621 VYNNRDKPS
+621 
-630 FHKLTVR
+630 
-637 SSPLPVGLLQVQ
+637 QVQ

-695 GSPNLQASA
+695 GSPSSQTAA

-712 EEADRE
+712 EEAETE

-727 LCTSLVGDEESREQ
+727 LCTSLVGMLCTTPSVGDEESREQ
-741 LIKTHYMARVGEL
+741 LIKTHYMVRVGEL

-780 IAEKSREA
+780 IAEKSRET

-794 VANQNITR
+794 LANQNITR
-802 LQDELTTTKRSYED
+802 LQDELATTKRSYED

-825 CSMNETLSKQKEEI
+825 CSMNETLSKQREEI
-839 DTLKLGSKS
+839 DTLKLGSK
-848 AAAVV
+848 VHTFV
-853 VSKELVLSETCAKY
+853 TR
-867 DKSSDNLTQDYQN
+867 N
-880 KGAEPDPE
+880 
-888 AGLRVRDV
+888 R
-896 GLDFYGQMRLQH
+896 F
-908 IESGFSVAS
+908 
-917 VDVPQSRA
+917 
-925 ASTSKDRL
+925 
-933 ID
+933 

>member
-1 MPYFSE
+1 
-7 SSEQEMGEDSSRCSD
+7 
-22 LTNPLVY
+22 
-29 FCRFRM
+29 
-35 GTVFSRG
+35 
-42 CASDG
+42 
-47 CIIRCPNDTL
+47 
-57 RSSTI
+57 
-62 SDGITFPSTMA
+62 MA

-98 LKKAVVDEQANSLSL
+98 LKKGVVDEQANSASL

-157 KGKKGKSK
+157 KGKKGKTK
-165 GDSPPQHGLE
+165 VDSPSQHGLQ
-175 TQNVFDED
+175 TQSVFDED

-203 KHRRQEAELKTRL
+203 QHRRQEAELRARL
-216 QELEK
+216 EELEK

-235 KYMESIERLQGDKAR
+235 KYMETIERLQSDKAR

-276 RRCQTELNRQVKQ
+276 RRCQSELNRQVKQ

-328 GQALGFIQDLVAAL
+328 GQALSFIQDLVAAL

-357 LDSSIETISPLNQK
+357 RDSSIEPISPLNQK

-407 VVKLKT
+407 VVKLKS
-413 FADHF
+413 FADNF

-439 CEAPLCTAA
+439 CEATLCTAA
-448 LTAKNQELQSDM
+448 LAAKNQELQSDM

-467 EKLQNYINILALPS
+467 EKLQNYINLLALPS
-481 VRQDAVPQS
+481 VRQDAMPQS

-496 TQLAACLHSLNDAI
+496 TQLAACLHSLHDAVKEMSKHYNQKAGLEQELPTI
-510 KGEST
+510 TQKLCTTTECLLGSLGSLTSST
-515 IATFFS
+515 GKIATFFS
-521 NNLDFFTSPG
+521 NNLDFFTSSG
-531 YSPRGSTVALNPL
+531 YSPRGGAVTLNPL

-571 PYREALSNRRILNSS
+571 PYREALSNRRILTSS
-586 TESREGLTQQRSH
+586 TESREGLTQQ
-599 LAKIYNQA
+599 
-607 LWTVQPRMSQCVSR
+607 
-621 VYNNRDKPS
+621 PS
-630 FHKLTVR
+630 SHKLTVH
-637 SSPLPVGLLQVQ
+637 SSPLPTGLPQVQ

-695 GSPNLQASA
+695 GSPSSQTA
-704 ASTLAQSH
+704 AAGTLAQNH
-712 EEADRE
+712 EEAEAE
-718 QKAAGKETT
+718 QKTAGKETT
-727 LCTSLVGDEESREQ
+727 LCTSLVGMLCTTPTVEHVGDEESREQ
-741 LIKTHYMARVGEL
+741 LIKTHYMTRVGEL

-780 IAEKSREA
+780 IAEKSRET

-794 VANQNITR
+794 LANQNITR
-802 LQDELTTTKRSYED
+802 LQDELATTKRSYED

-825 CSMNETLSKQKEEI
+825 CSMNETLSKQREEI
-839 DTLKLGSKS
+839 DTLKLGSKGN
-848 AAAVV
+848 
-853 VSKELVLSETCAKY
+853 AK
-867 DKSSDNLTQDYQN
+867 KN
-880 KGAEPDPE
+880 KG
-888 AGLRVRDV
+888 R
-896 GLDFYGQMRLQH
+896 
-908 IESGFSVAS
+908 
-917 VDVPQSRA
+917 
-925 ASTSKDRL
+925 
-933 ID
+933 

>member
-1 MPYFSE
+1 
-7 SSEQEMGEDSSRCSD
+7 
-22 LTNPLVY
+22 
-29 FCRFRM
+29 
-35 GTVFSRG
+35 
-42 CASDG
+42 
-47 CIIRCPNDTL
+47 
-57 RSSTI
+57 
-62 SDGITFPSTMA
+62 MA

-98 LKKAVVDEQANSLSL
+98 LKKAVVDEQANSVSL

-142 KRVELLQEELAVSEA
+142 KRVELLQEELAASEA

-165 GDSPPQHGLE
+165 GDSPSQHGLQ
-175 TQNVFDED
+175 TQSVFDED

-203 KHRRQEAELKTRL
+203 QHRRQEAELRTRL
-216 QELEK
+216 EELEK
-221 DSEQHQAVVDGLTT
+221 DAEQHQTVVDGLTT
-235 KYMESIERLQGDKAR
+235 KYVDTIERLQGDKAR
-250 LEVKAQTLEREAKEC
+250 LEVKSQTLEREAKEC

-276 RRCQTELNRQVKQ
+276 RRCQSELNRQVKQ

-298 PFNDTKFSD
+298 PFNDTSEYLLSVDCAVF
-307 YNSLNVPPHN
+307 LLI
-317 RRHQLKARDVA
+317 QLKARDVA
-328 GQALGFIQDLVAAL
+328 GQALSFIQDLVAAL

-357 LDSSIETISPLNQK
+357 LDSSIEPISPLNQK

-392 LHQSITEDTVTVLET
+392 LYQNITEDTVTVLET
-407 VVKLKT
+407 VVKLKS
-413 FADHF
+413 FADNF
-418 SSYTHFLQKILPYQL
+418 STYTHFLQKILPYQL

-448 LTAKNQELQSDM
+448 LTAKNKELQSDM

-467 EKLQNYINILALPS
+467 EKLQNYINLLALPS
-481 VRQDAVPQS
+481 RLTQDIS
-490 STSAVF
+490 VF
-496 TQLAACLHSLNDAI
+496 TQLAACLHSLHDTI
-510 KGEST
+510 KEMSKHYNQKAGIEQELPTVTQKLCTTTECLLGSLGSLTSST
-515 IATFFS
+515 GKIATFFS
-521 NNLDFFTSPG
+521 NNLDFFTSSG
-531 YSPRGSTVALNPL
+531 YSPRGCTVALNPL

-556 AAYIH
+556 AAYISTLR
-561 AIKKPRPQSV
+561 KPLPQSV
-571 PYREALSNRRILNSS
+571 PYREALSNRRILTSS
-586 TESREGLTQQRSH
+586 TESREGLTQ
-599 LAKIYNQA
+599 
-607 LWTVQPRMSQCVSR
+607 
-621 VYNNRDKPS
+621 
-630 FHKLTVR
+630 
-637 SSPLPVGLLQVQ
+637 QVQ

-695 GSPNLQASA
+695 GSPNSQTAA
-704 ASTLAQSH
+704 ASTLAQSQ
-712 EEADRE
+712 EEAETELR
-718 QKAAGKETT
+718 ATGKETT

-780 IAEKSREA
+780 IAEKSRET
-788 LSEEVK
+788 LSDDVK
-794 VANQNITR
+794 LANQNITR
-802 LQDELTTTKRSYED
+802 LQDELATTKRSYED

-825 CSMNETLSKQKEEI
+825 CSMNETLSKQREEI
-839 DTLKLGSKS
+839 DTLKLGSKGN
-848 AAAVV
+848 
-853 VSKELVLSETCAKY
+853 AK
-867 DKSSDNLTQDYQN
+867 KN
-880 KGAEPDPE
+880 KG
-888 AGLRVRDV
+888 R
-896 GLDFYGQMRLQH
+896 
-908 IESGFSVAS
+908 
-917 VDVPQSRA
+917 
-925 ASTSKDRL
+925 
-933 ID
+933 

>member
-1 MPYFSE
+1 
-7 SSEQEMGEDSSRCSD
+7 
-22 LTNPLVY
+22 
-29 FCRFRM
+29 
-35 GTVFSRG
+35 
-42 CASDG
+42 
-47 CIIRCPNDTL
+47 
-57 RSSTI
+57 
-62 SDGITFPSTMA
+62 MA

-98 LKKAVVDEQANSLSL
+98 LKKAVIDEQANSLSL

-165 GDSPPQHGLE
+165 GDSPSQHGLE
-175 TQNVFDED
+175 TKSVFDED

-188 EENERLHIQFYEADE
+188 IENERLHIQFYEADE
-203 KHRRQEAELKTRL
+203 KHKKQEAELKSRL

-221 DSEQHQAVVDGLTT
+221 DSEQHQAIVDGLTT
-235 KYMESIERLQGDKAR
+235 KYMDTIERLQGDKAR
-250 LEVKAQTLEREAKEC
+250 LEVKSQMLERETKEC
-265 RMRTEECQQQL
+265 RVRTEECQQQL
-276 RRCQTELNRQVKQ
+276 RRCQSELNRQVKQ

-328 GQALGFIQDLVAAL
+328 GQALSFIQDLVAAL
-342 LNFHSYTEQ
+342 LNFHTYTEQ

-357 LDSSIETISPLNQK
+357 RDSSIETISPLNQR

-407 VVKLKT
+407 VVKLKS

-448 LTAKNQELQSDM
+448 LTAKNQELQNDI
-460 KRVTSVF
+460 KKVTSIF
-467 EKLQNYINILALPS
+467 EKLQSYITVLALPS
-481 VRQDAVPQS
+481 VCQDALPQS

-496 TQLAACLHSLNDAI
+496 TQLAACLHSLHDAI
-510 KGEST
+510 KEMSKHYNQKASLEQELPTVTQKLST
-515 IATFFS
+515 TSECLLGSLGSLTSSTGKIATFFS

-531 YSPRGSTVALNPL
+531 YSPRGSTATLNPL
-544 QAESMLANKKKA
+544 QAESMLAYKKKA
-556 AAYIH
+556 VAYIH
-561 AIKKPRPQSV
+561 AIKQPKPQSV
-571 PYREALSNRRILNSS
+571 PYREALSNRRVLTSS
-586 TESREGLTQQRSH
+586 TESREGLTQ
-599 LAKIYNQA
+599 
-607 LWTVQPRMSQCVSR
+607 
-621 VYNNRDKPS
+621 
-630 FHKLTVR
+630 
-637 SSPLPVGLLQVQ
+637 QVQ

-681 RIADLEAQLAAALG
+681 RIADLESQLAAALG
-695 GSPNLQASA
+695 GGVSPPTLAAA
-704 ASTLAQSH
+704 ASPAPAQ
-712 EEADRE
+712 EEAE
-718 QKAAGKETT
+718 GAAGKEAT
-727 LCTSLVGDEESREQ
+727 LCTSLVGMLCTTPSVEHVGDEESREQ

-774 LAKRLA
+774 LARRLA
-780 IAEKSREA
+780 IAEKNRET
-788 LSEEVK
+788 LSEEVRL
-794 VANQNITR
+794 ANQNITR
-802 LQDELTTTKRSYED
+802 LQDELATTKRSYED
-816 QLSMMSDHL
+816 QLSTMSDHL
-825 CSMNETLSKQKEEI
+825 CSLNETLSKQREEI
-839 DTLKLGSKS
+839 DTLKLGNKANSK
-848 AAAVV
+848 
-853 VSKELVLSETCAKY
+853 K
-867 DKSSDNLTQDYQN
+867 N
-880 KGAEPDPE
+880 KG
-888 AGLRVRDV
+888 R
-896 GLDFYGQMRLQH
+896 
-908 IESGFSVAS
+908 
-917 VDVPQSRA
+917 
-925 ASTSKDRL
+925 
-933 ID
+933 